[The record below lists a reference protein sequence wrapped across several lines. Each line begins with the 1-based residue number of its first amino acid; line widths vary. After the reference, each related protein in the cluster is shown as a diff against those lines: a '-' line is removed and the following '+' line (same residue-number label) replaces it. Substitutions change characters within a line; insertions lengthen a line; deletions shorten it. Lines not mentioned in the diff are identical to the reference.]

1 MSRILLE
8 ASFILL
14 LLVANGIFAM
24 AEIAV
29 VSARR
34 SRLDHLARTGDRRA
48 RAALALAENPNNFLA
63 TVQIGITMVGIL
75 AGVFGGA
82 TIAEELA
89 DYLNTIP
96 GVAPRGE
103 EIALPAVVLVIT
115 YLSLVIGELVPK
127 RIALANPERIASR
140 MAPFMRTLARFARPA
155 VWMLSKSSDLLGA
168 LLRVAPAQTAVMTD
182 EEVTS
187 IVATGARAGAFHPAE
202 AAMVRR
208 VFSLGERRASAV
220 MTPRPD
226 IVWLDLSQPA
236 EILTRT
242 IIDSGHSRF
251 PAAEGS
257 LDNILGVIELR
268 SVAAQCVAGK
278 PVDMRSLIRPPL
290 VISEHTPALAVLELF
305 RSERQQFAFVADEY
319 GGIEGIV
326 TISDLAESVVG
337 TLDADAVVTR
347 RDGSMLVD
355 AMINFDDLAQTLDLR
370 AIDERNYDT
379 LAGFVIEQLKRLPR
393 TGDTFDSGGY
403 RFEVVDMDGNRV
415 DRVLIARLPGHVN
428 ASQVAP

>member
-14 LLVANGIFAM
+14 LLVANGVFAM
-24 AEIAV
+24 SEIAV

-63 TVQIGITMVGIL
+63 TVQIGITLVGIL

-103 EIALPAVVLVIT
+103 EIALPVVVLVIT

-140 MAPFMRTLARFARPA
+140 MAPFMRKLARVARPA
-155 VWMLSKSSDLLGA
+155 VWLLSKSSDILGA
-168 LLRVAPAQTAVMTD
+168 LLRVAPAQTAVVTD

-208 VFSLGERRASAV
+208 VFSLGDRRASAV

-226 IVWLDLSQPA
+226 IVWLDLAQPA
-236 EILTRT
+236 EALTRT

-257 LDNILGVIELR
+257 LDNIQGVIELR
-268 SVAAQCVAGK
+268 SVAAQSLAGR
-278 PVDMRSLIRPPL
+278 PIDLRSLIRPPL
-290 VISEHTPALAVLELF
+290 IVPEHAPALAVLDRF
-305 RSERQQFAFVADEY
+305 RNERQQFAFVVDEY
-319 GGIEGIV
+319 GGVEGIV
-326 TISDLAESVVG
+326 TIADLAESVVG
-337 TLDADAVVTR
+337 TRDADAIVTR

-355 AMINFDDLAQTLDLR
+355 AMINFADLAQTLDLR
-370 AIDERNYDT
+370 GIDEGNYDT
-379 LAGFVIEQLKRLPR
+379 LAGFVIEQMKRLPR
-393 TGDTFDSGGY
+393 TGDTFDTGGY
-403 RFEVVDMDGNRV
+403 RFEVIDMDGNRV
-415 DRVLIARLPGHVN
+415 DRVLITRLQGDTDGSK
-428 ASQVAP
+428 AAP

>member
-1 MSRILLE
+1 MASIALSAHRVSLMLHCMSRILFE

-63 TVQIGITMVGIL
+63 TVQIGITLVGIL

-140 MAPFMRTLARFARPA
+140 MAPFMRTLARVARPA
-155 VWMLSKSSDLLGA
+155 VWLLSKSSDLLGA
-168 LLRVAPAQTAVMTD
+168 LLRVAPAQTAVVTD

-187 IVATGARAGAFHPAE
+187 IIATGARAGAFHPAE
-202 AAMVRR
+202 VSMVRR
-208 VFSLGERRASAV
+208 VFSLGDRRASAV
-220 MTPRPD
+220 MTPRPE
-226 IVWLDLSQPA
+226 IVWLDLSQPT
-236 EILTRT
+236 EDLTRT
-242 IIDSGHSRF
+242 IIDSGHSRL
-251 PAAEGS
+251 PAAQGS
-257 LDNILGVIELR
+257 LDNILGVIRVALR
-268 SVAAQCVAGK
+268 
-278 PVDMRSLIRPPL
+278 RR
-290 VISEHTPALAVLELF
+290 
-305 RSERQQFAFVADEY
+305 
-319 GGIEGIV
+319 
-326 TISDLAESVVG
+326 AESC
-337 TLDADAVVTR
+337 R
-347 RDGSMLVD
+347 
-355 AMINFDDLAQTLDLR
+355 QTDRPAESGPAAAHRLR
-370 AIDERNYDT
+370 AR
-379 LAGFVIEQLKRLPR
+379 AGACGARALPLR
-393 TGDTFDSGGY
+393 EAAFRIRG
-403 RFEVVDMDGNRV
+403 R
-415 DRVLIARLPGHVN
+415 
-428 ASQVAP
+428 

>member
-1 MSRILLE
+1 MSRIVFE

-14 LLVANGIFAM
+14 LLVANGVFAM

-63 TVQIGITMVGIL
+63 TVQIGITLVGIL

-82 TIAEELA
+82 TLAEELA

-140 MAPFMRTLARFARPA
+140 MAPFMRTLARIARPA
-155 VWMLSKSSDLLGA
+155 VWLLSKSSDIVGA
-168 LLRVAPAQTAVMTD
+168 LLRVAPAQTAAVTD

-208 VFSLGERRASAV
+208 VFSLGDRRASAV
-220 MTPRPD
+220 MTPRPE
-226 IVWLDLSQPA
+226 IVWLDLSKPA
-236 EILTRT
+236 EALTQT
-242 IIDSGHSRF
+242 IVASEHSRF

-268 SVAAQCVAGK
+268 SVAAQSLAGK
-278 PVDMRSLIRPPL
+278 PIDLRSLIRPPFI
-290 VISEHTPALAVLELF
+290 VSEHAPALAVLERF

-326 TISDLAESVVG
+326 TMSDLAESVVG
-337 TLDADAVVTR
+337 MQDADTIVTR
-347 RDGSMLVD
+347 HDGSMLVD
-355 AMINFDDLAQTLDLR
+355 GMINFDDLRQTLDLQ
-370 AIDERNYDT
+370 AMDEGNYDT
-379 LAGFVIEQLKRLPR
+379 LAGFVMEQMKRLPR

-415 DRVLIARLPGHVN
+415 DRVLIARLPGDVN
-428 ASQVAP
+428 SSEVAP